1 MRQVISTELDP
12 IMQLNT
18 YLFLDGQCEEAFTRY
33 QQILG
38 GEITA
43 MIRHAGTPAE
53 AQVPPEWHDKIM
65 HVCLNF
71 GSHQLMGS
79 DACGRFERPQGF
91 SVQLAT
97 QSVDEAERVFAELG
111 EDGNITLP
119 LAPTFWADRFGML
132 VDRFGV
138 PWMINFDGEANSAAR
153 TTAAPTFV
161 DA

>member
-1 MRQVISTELDP
+1 
-12 IMQLNT
+12 
-18 YLFLDGQCEEAFTRY
+18 
-33 QQILG
+33 
-38 GEITA
+38 
-43 MIRHAGTPAE
+43 
-53 AQVPPEWHDKIM
+53 PPEWHDKIM

-71 GSHQLMGS
+71 GERQLMGS

-97 QSVDEAERVFAELG
+97 TSADEAERVFAALG
-111 EDGNITLP
+111 EGGNVTLP

-138 PWMINFDGEANSAAR
+138 PWMINYDGEANSAAR

>member
-1 MRQVISTELDP
+1 
-12 IMQLNT
+12 
-18 YLFLDGQCEEAFTRY
+18 
-33 QQILG
+33 
-38 GEITA
+38 

-53 AQVPPEWHDKIM
+53 AQVPPEWRDKIM

-71 GSHQLMGS
+71 GDRQLMGS

-97 QSVDEAERVFAELG
+97 TSADEAERTFAALSEG
-111 EDGNITLP
+111 GDITLP
-119 LAPTFWADRFGML
+119 LAATFWADRFGML

-138 PWMINFDGEANSAAR
+138 PWMVNYDGEANSAAR

>member
-18 YLFLDGQCEEAFTRY
+18 YLFLDGHCEEAFTRY
-33 QQILG
+33 QQISRWRDHG
-38 GEITA
+38 HDQA
-43 MIRHAGTPAE
+43 RRHARGGAGS
-53 AQVPPEWHDKIM
+53 AGVARQDHARVP
-65 HVCLNF
+65 
-71 GSHQLMGS
+71 QLRRKAIDGV
-79 DACGRFERPQGF
+79 DACGRNERPQGF

-97 QSVDEAERVFAELG
+97 TSADEAERVFAALG
-111 EDGNITLP
+111 EGGSVTLP

-138 PWMINFDGEANSAAR
+138 PWMINYDGEANSAAR